1 MKLKLRE
8 QHVGTSSGPLLQ
20 LLGSGLDIQVHIKC
34 WKSWKSRDLLGL
46 SVWGGGEELIFLW
59 SFPRPILHFEM
70 EQIPT
75 AWLVLILVEK
85 FASVSAF

>member
-1 MKLKLRE
+1 MWGPALGPCSSCLDLAWTCRSPVSDGNPGKAE
-8 QHVGTSSGPLLQ
+8 TS
-20 LLGSGLDIQVHIKC
+20 
-34 WKSWKSRDLLGL
+34 LGL
-46 SVWGGGEELIFLW
+46 VFGKGREELIFLW
-59 SFPRPILHFEM
+59 SFPRPILHTEM